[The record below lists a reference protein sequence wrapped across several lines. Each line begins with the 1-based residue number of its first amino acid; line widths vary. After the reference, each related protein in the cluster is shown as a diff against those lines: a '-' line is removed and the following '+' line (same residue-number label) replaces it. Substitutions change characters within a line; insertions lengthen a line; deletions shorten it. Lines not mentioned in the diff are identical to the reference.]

1 MTLNLQDLNDNQR
14 AAVRW
19 QDGPLLVLAGPGS
32 GKTHVLTMRIARI
45 LSETPDARF
54 RVLGLTFTTKAADEM
69 RNRVT
74 RLLGAETPRVRLATF
89 HAFAADVMRLHGSHF
104 GFKPDFRI
112 LARDED
118 RFELLSAAIKAS
130 DAQQHL
136 PAAANG
142 KSIARAVEHLFREG
156 YDGGDPPP
164 EHLGAL
170 KRWVR
175 PVCIAY
181 LRLLAESN
189 YLDFSALLVYC
200 LRLFRERPRL
210 AAHYRVIYPFVCVDE
225 YQDTNTVQDQLLQ
238 ALCPHPNAN
247 LFVVADDDQTIYQWN
262 GANPMRLDE
271 LRDHY
276 QMGTLQLPESY
287 RCPPPVVAL
296 ANSLIRH
303 NVERAAHKA
312 PLISLAANSPAN
324 SVVVRAFKDEAEEA
338 RWIASDIKVRDRPPN
353 ECVVLARSAKL
364 LWVAEEA
371 LRTAG
376 LSPYLPQRK
385 PEFESPLLCF
395 VHSALRLCDRPLDP
409 GSLSLLC
416 AAFGKL
422 TGEQLSPEGIAAQ
435 ASMHDG
441 ESPLRAF
448 VNAAAQNP
456 SNLVVAVRKDLV
468 DRVNYR
474 DFVHRVLDNQD
485 TPCEL
490 TAQEVGVW
498 KELDR
503 TVRRNFG
510 GDPTLS
516 QFLQEL
522 DLRQKS
528 PPAGANDTQCL
539 TIHLAK
545 GKEFDHVYLMGL
557 AQEQLPSYY
566 AVRDSG
572 RAMEEERRSCFV
584 AITRARATLTLT
596 YARQYFGFSKEP
608 SRFLAEM
615 GFHHDLNSIEVPQ
628 DE

>member
-14 AAVRW
+14 EAVRW

-118 RFELLSAAIKAS
+118 RFDLLSTAIKVS

-142 KSIARAVEHLFREG
+142 KSIARAVDHLFREG
-156 YDGGDPPP
+156 YHGSDRPP

-170 KRWVR
+170 KPWVQ
-175 PVCIAY
+175 PVCSAY

-189 YLDFSALLVYC
+189 YLDFGALLVYC

-225 YQDTNTVQDQLLQ
+225 YQDTNTVQDQLLR

-262 GANPMRLDE
+262 GANPMRLDD

-287 RCPPPVVAL
+287 RCPPPVVVL
-296 ANSLIRH
+296 ANNLIRH

-312 PLISLAANSPAN
+312 PLTSLAANSHAN
-324 SVVVRAFKDEAEEA
+324 SVVVCAFKDEDEEA
-338 RWIASDIKVRDRPPN
+338 RWIASDIKARNCAPN

-364 LWVAEEA
+364 LQFAEEA

-395 VHSALRLCDRPLDP
+395 VHSALRLCDRPLDA

-416 AAFGKL
+416 AAFGEL
-422 TGEQLSPEGIAAQ
+422 TGELLSPEGIAAR
-435 ASMHDG
+435 ASMDGG

-448 VNAAAQNP
+448 VNAAAQDHDD
-456 SNLVVAVRKDLV
+456 LVVAVRQDLV
-468 DRVNYR
+468 DRISYR
-474 DFVHRVLDNQD
+474 DFVDRVLDNQGA
-485 TPCEL
+485 PCEL
-490 TAQEVGVW
+490 TMREVGVW

-503 TVRRNFG
+503 TVRSNFG

-528 PPAGANDTQCL
+528 PPAGADDIQCL

-557 AQEQLPSYY
+557 ARQQLPSYY
-566 AVRDSG
+566 AVRDGG
-572 RAMEEERRSCFV
+572 RAMEEERRNCFV

-596 YARQYFGFSKEP
+596 YAHRYFGYLKEP
-608 SRFLAEM
+608 SQFLAEM
-615 GFHHDLNSIEVPQ
+615 GLSS
-628 DE
+628 

>member
-1 MTLNLQDLNDNQR
+1 MTLDLQSLNSNQR
-14 AAVRW
+14 EAVQW

-54 RVLGLTFTTKAADEM
+54 GVLGLTFTTKAADEM
-69 RNRVT
+69 RVRVEY
-74 RLLGAETPRVRLATF
+74 LLGAETPRVRLATF
-89 HAFAADVMRLHGSHF
+89 HAFAADVLRLHGSHF

-112 LARDED
+112 IARDEE
-118 RFELLSAAIKAS
+118 RHELLGAAIEES
-130 DAQQHL
+130 DARNHL
-136 PAAANG
+136 PPTADG
-142 KSIARAVEHLFREG
+142 KSVARAIDHLFREG
-156 YDGGDPPP
+156 YGGNDRAPK
-164 EHLGAL
+164 HLGTL
-170 KRWVR
+170 KPWVQ
-175 PVCIAY
+175 PLCSTY

-189 YLDFSALLVYC
+189 YLDFGALLIYC
-200 LRLFRERPRL
+200 LRLFRERPPL
-210 AAHYRVIYPFVCVDE
+210 VAHYRSIYRFVCVDE
-225 YQDTNTVQDQLLQ
+225 YQDTNTVQDQLLRT
-238 ALCPHPNAN
+238 LCPNPDAN

-262 GANPMRLDE
+262 GADPQRLDG
-271 LRDHY
+271 LRDQYHLA
-276 QMGTLQLPESY
+276 TVQLPESY
-287 RCPPPVVAL
+287 RCPPEVVSL
-296 ANSLIRH
+296 ANDLIRH
-303 NVERAAHKA
+303 NTDRASRKA
-312 PLISLAANSPAN
+312 PLTSLATGSPAN
-324 SVVVRAFKDEAEEA
+324 SVVVHTFKDEAEEA
-338 RWIASDIKVRDRPPN
+338 RWIASDIKERSLAPN

-364 LWVAEEA
+364 LQFAEEA

-435 ASMHDG
+435 ASMHGG

-448 VNAAAQNP
+448 VKAATQGP
-456 SNLVVAVRKDLV
+456 GDLVAAVRKDLV
-468 DRVNYR
+468 DRINYR

-485 TPCEL
+485 APREL

-516 QFLQEL
+516 QLLQEL

-528 PPAGANDTQCL
+528 PPAGTNDLQCL
-539 TIHLAK
+539 TVHLAK

-557 AQEQLPSYY
+557 AQQQLPSYY
-566 AVRDSG
+566 AVRDG
-572 RAMEEERRSCFV
+572 GQAMEEERRNCFV
-584 AITRARATLTLT
+584 AITRARAKLTLT
-596 YARQYFGFSKEP
+596 YAHQYFGYSKEP
-608 SRFLAEM
+608 SQFLAEM
-615 GFHHDLNSIEVPQ
+615 GFRNDLNNIEVPQ